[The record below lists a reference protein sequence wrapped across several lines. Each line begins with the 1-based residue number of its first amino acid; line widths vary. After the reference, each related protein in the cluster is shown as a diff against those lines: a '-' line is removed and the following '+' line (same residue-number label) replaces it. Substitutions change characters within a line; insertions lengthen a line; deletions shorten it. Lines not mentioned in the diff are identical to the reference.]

1 MIARAKLL
9 LPVLALTLAA
19 GSGAAF
25 ARPLR
30 PSDLP
35 PSLRGGDWSKPIE
48 IKPVAGSAR
57 LGVASYYA
65 SRYAGRRAADGS
77 RYDPRAMT
85 AASPSLPLGTTLRV
99 TRLDT
104 GHSVVVTVTDRQAH
118 NGRALDLSRRA
129 AEELGFVRQ
138 GTARVRL
145 VALSAVAVEPEEPA
159 RHAASRSSRAA
170 SARRHGQP
178 HRHPAVRSASAAHRS
193 NPAPSE
199 VLARN

>member
-9 LPVLALTLAA
+9 LPVLAFAMAA
-19 GSGAAF
+19 GTVPAL
-25 ARPLR
+25 ARPLQA
-30 PSDLP
+30 SDLP
-35 PSLRGGDWSKPIE
+35 PDLRGGDWSKPIE
-48 IKPVAGSAR
+48 IKPVPGSTR

-85 AASPSLPLGTTLRV
+85 AASPSLPLGTVLRV

-104 GHSVVVTVTDRQAH
+104 GNSVTVTVTDRQAH
-118 NGRALDLSRRA
+118 NGRALDLSRHA
-129 AEELGFVRQ
+129 AEELGFVHQ

-145 VALSAVAVEPEEPA
+145 VALAAVTVDEPE
-159 RHAASRSSRAA
+159 SRSATRTTSG
-170 SARRHGQP
+170 RRHGQP
-178 HRHPAVRSASAAHRS
+178 HKPLAARSASAAHRS
-193 NPAPSE
+193 SPARSE

>member
-9 LPVLALTLAA
+9 LPVLAVTLVAGAA
-19 GSGAAF
+19 SAF

-35 PSLRGGDWSKPIE
+35 PDLRGGDWSKPIE
-48 IKPVAGSAR
+48 IRPVPGTAR

-65 SRYAGRRAADGS
+65 SRYNGRRAADGS
-77 RYDPRAMT
+77 IYNPRAMT
-85 AASPSLPLGTTLRV
+85 AASPSLPLGTVLRV

-104 GHSVVVTVTDRQAH
+104 GSSVVVTVTDRQAH

-129 AEELGFVRQ
+129 AEQLGFVRQ

-145 VALSAVAVEPEEPA
+145 VALKAVTVEEPE
-159 RHAASRSSRAA
+159 RHAASRATRA
-170 SARRHGQP
+170 STGRRHGQP
-178 HRHPAVRSASAAHRS
+178 HKPLAVRSASAAHPS